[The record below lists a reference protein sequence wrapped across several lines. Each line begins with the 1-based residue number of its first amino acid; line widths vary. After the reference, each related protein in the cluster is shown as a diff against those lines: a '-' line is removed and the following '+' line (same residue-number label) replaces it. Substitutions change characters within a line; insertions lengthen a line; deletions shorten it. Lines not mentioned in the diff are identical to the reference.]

1 MRGTETMKQYEL
13 KPRLLNE
20 DSLKCGYSFSAT
32 GVTIYFWIV
41 VYSFFKDLTD
51 GGGFWKNRSGREIK
65 V

>member
-1 MRGTETMKQYEL
+1 MKICCSA
-13 KPRLLNE
+13 RE
-20 DSLKCGYSFSAT
+20 DPLSKVTSSAAA
-32 GVTIYFWIV
+32 VTIYFWIV